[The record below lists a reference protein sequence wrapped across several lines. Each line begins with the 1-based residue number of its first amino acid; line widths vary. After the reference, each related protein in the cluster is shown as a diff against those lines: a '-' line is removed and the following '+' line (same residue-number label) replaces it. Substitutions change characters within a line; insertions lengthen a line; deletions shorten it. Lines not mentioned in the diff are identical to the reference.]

1 MKQDGYGGPSRNG
14 GGTPARTSLGTHRLR
29 APFTFRAWNSF
40 QEARD
45 FGLGLAQTW
54 IFIFP
59 MIQHPKLAQAP

>member
-1 MKQDGYGGPSRNG
+1 MKQDGYGGSRYG
-14 GGTPARTSLGTHRLR
+14 GALQLELVWAPTGLS

-45 FGLGLAQTW
+45 SGLGLAQTW

-59 MIQHPKLAQAP
+59 MIQRPKLA